1 MASPLDQL
9 AAAASLPLARQSQ
22 SPSAT
27 SKTSLTR
34 ADFTT
39 AAAYD
44 EYRAKR
50 RKVKEAERD
59 SKRDRTGRAR
69 PAREREQAAR
79 RQEKEEYQRWHER
92 WQERMRQDR
101 EEEKQRDKQWEEHRL
116 ALAAP
121 TPHMF
126 QRLAD
131 RVNALLPPR
140 LPDYA
145 DALLPP
151 PQQPPNPPKVV
162 VATKVHFDED
172 GMSCIWGVTST
183 TPTVSLVNSPGD
195 YDSEAWVLR
204 LSRMGFAPGHRF
216 ENYQENAHAF
226 KIGRERRHSV

>member
-79 RQEKEEYQRWHER
+79 RQEKEEWSQR
-92 WQERMRQDR
+92 WQECMRESR

-183 TPTVSLVNSPGD
+183 TPTVPLVNSPGD

-226 KIGRERRHSV
+226 KTGRERRHSV